1 MGRNSG
7 GVTSS
12 GKGGSSGG
20 SKGATEKGYTAK
32 MVKNIVGMEQKYRRN
47 KDETLHVFN
56 SKGDIVSSIGGKGA
70 QVVFDPKKIPA
81 NSILTHNHPRSLG
94 TNGIR
99 RIGNSFSSDDIRSAI
114 EVNAKEMRAVT
125 PTYTFSVKRPKGGWG
140 VSADVAS
147 KAFADANRT
156 VSKQE
161 HSYLTKTGWNESN
174 IARAEVTHFHKVM
187 KILAK
192 KYGWDYSKKNN

>member
-1 MGRNSG
+1 
-7 GVTSS
+7 
-12 GKGGSSGG
+12 
-20 SKGATEKGYTAK
+20 
-32 MVKNIVGMEQKYRRN
+32 MEQKYRRN

-94 TNGIR
+94 ESGIR

-114 EVNAKEMRAVT
+114 RVNAKEMRAVT

-156 VSKQE
+156 VSKQG
-161 HSYLTKTGWNESN
+161 HSYLIKTGWNESN

>member
-1 MGRNSG
+1 MGRNANG
-7 GVTSS
+7 LMKSS
-12 GKGGSSGG
+12 GDGGELTVGQLGLHPKALKAFGG
-20 SKGATEKGYTAK
+20 EKY
-32 MVKNIVGMEQKYRRN
+32 I
-47 KDETLHVFN
+47 
-56 SKGDIVSSIGGKGA
+56 
-70 QVVFDPKKIPA
+70 
-81 NSILTHNHPRSLG
+81 
-94 TNGIR
+94 
-99 RIGNSFSSDDIRSAI
+99 
-114 EVNAKEMRAVT
+114 
-125 PTYTFSVKRPKGGWG
+125 GGWG

-156 VSKQE
+156 VSKQG